1 MYMSDTLIPGVS
13 HEIELTTGSE
23 HTARNFYENLPDVF
37 ATPFLAGFMER
48 VSAELINQHLEK
60 GQQSVGISMNLQHS
74 AATPLGMS
82 VRLRTELVAR
92 DGKKLTFKVEAWDA
106 LEKIGEALHERF
118 IINAE
123 KFNARVA
130 QKEAGA

>member
-1 MYMSDTLIPGVS
+1 MSDALIPGMS
-13 HEIELTTGSE
+13 HEIEVKTGPE
-23 HTARNFYENLPDVF
+23 HTARYFYENLPGVF

-48 VSAELINQHLEK
+48 ASAELINRYLEP

-82 VRLRTELVAR
+82 VRVRTEVTAR
-92 DGKKLTFKVEAWDA
+92 DGNKLTFKVEAWDA
-106 LEKIGEALHERF
+106 VEKIGEAVHERF

-123 KFNARVA
+123 KFNVRVA
-130 QKEAGA
+130 QKKA

>member
-1 MYMSDTLIPGVS
+1 MSDALIPGMS
-13 HEIELTTGSE
+13 LEIEMKTGPE
-23 HTARNFYENLPDVF
+23 HTARYFYENLPAVF

-48 VSAELINQHLEK
+48 VSAELINKYLEP

-82 VRLRTELVAR
+82 VRVRTEVMTR
-92 DGKKLTFKVEAWDA
+92 DGNKLTFKIEAWDA
-106 LEKIGEALHERF
+106 VEKIGEAVHERF
-118 IINAE
+118 IINAD

-130 QKEAGA
+130 QKEA

>member
-1 MYMSDTLIPGVS
+1 
-13 HEIELTTGSE
+13 
-23 HTARNFYENLPDVF
+23 VF

-48 VSAELINQHLEK
+48 VSAELINEHLESE
-60 GQQSVGISMNLQHS
+60 QQSVGISMNLQHT

-82 VRLRTELVAR
+82 VRVRTELIER
-92 DGKKLTFKVEAWDA
+92 ENKKLTFKVEAWDA
-106 LEKIGEALHERF
+106 VEKIGEAVHERF

-130 QKEAGA
+130 QKSA

>member
-1 MYMSDTLIPGVS
+1 MNDALIPGMS
-13 HEIELTTGSE
+13 HEIEVKTGPE
-23 HTARNFYENLPDVF
+23 HTARYFYENLPGVF

-48 VSAELINQHLEK
+48 ASAELINRYLES

-82 VRLRTELVAR
+82 VRVRTEVIAR
-92 DGKKLTFKVEAWDA
+92 DGNKLTFKIEAWDA
-106 LEKIGEALHERF
+106 VEKIGAAMHERF
-118 IINAE
+118 IINAD

-130 QKEAGA
+130 QKGA

>member
-1 MYMSDTLIPGVS
+1 MSDALIPGVI
-13 HEIELTTGSE
+13 HEIEVQTGPE
-23 HTARNFYENLPDVF
+23 HTARYFYENLPGVF

-48 VSAELINQHLEK
+48 ASAELINQYLES

-82 VRLRTELVAR
+82 VRVRAELTVR
-92 DGKKLTFKVEAWDA
+92 DGKKLTFKVEAWDSV
-106 LEKIGEALHERF
+106 EKIGEAVHERF

-123 KFNARVA
+123 KFNARVT
-130 QKEAGA
+130 QKGA

>member
-1 MYMSDTLIPGVS
+1 MCDALVPGMS
-13 HEIELTTGSE
+13 HEIEVQTGPE
-23 HTARNFYENLPDVF
+23 HTARCFYENLPDVF

-48 VSAELINQHLEK
+48 VSAELINRHLEP

-74 AATPLGMS
+74 AATPLGMR
-82 VRLRTELVAR
+82 VRVRTEITAR

-106 LEKIGEALHERF
+106 IEKIGEAVHERF
-118 IINAE
+118 IISAE

-130 QKEAGA
+130 RKKA

>member
-1 MYMSDTLIPGVS
+1 MSNTLVPGMS
-13 HEIELTTGSE
+13 HEIEVKTGPE
-23 HTARNFYENLPDVF
+23 HTARYFYENLPGVF

-48 VSAELINQHLEK
+48 ASAELINRHLAPGE
-60 GQQSVGISMNLQHS
+60 QSVGISMNLQHS
-74 AATPLGMS
+74 AATPLGMK
-82 VRLRTELVAR
+82 VRVRTEVIAR

-106 LEKIGEALHERF
+106 VEKIGEAVHERF

-130 QKEAGA
+130 QKGA

>member
-1 MYMSDTLIPGVS
+1 MSNELVPGAS
-13 HEIELTTGSE
+13 HEIEMPTGPE
-23 HTARNFYENLPDVF
+23 HTARCFYENLPDVF

-48 VSAELINQHLEK
+48 ASAELINRHLEP

-82 VRLRTELVAR
+82 VRVKTEVTAR
-92 DGKKLTFKVEAWDA
+92 DGNKLTFKVEAWDA
-106 LEKIGEALHERF
+106 LEKIGEAVHERF

-123 KFNARVA
+123 KFNARLA
-130 QKEAGA
+130 KKAP

>member
-1 MYMSDTLIPGVS
+1 MSDKLIPGVS
-13 HEIELTTGSE
+13 HEIEVTTGPE
-23 HTARNFYENLPDVF
+23 HTARNFHNNLPDVF
-37 ATPFLAGFMER
+37 ATPFLVGFMER
-48 VSAELINQHLEK
+48 VSAELIDRHLESC
-60 GQQSVGISMNLQHS
+60 QQSVGISMNLQHT